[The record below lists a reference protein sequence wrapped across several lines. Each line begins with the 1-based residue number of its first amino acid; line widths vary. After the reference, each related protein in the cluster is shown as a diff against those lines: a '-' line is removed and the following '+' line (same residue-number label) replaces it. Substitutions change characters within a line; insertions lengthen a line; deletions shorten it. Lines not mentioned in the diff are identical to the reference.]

1 MIGGDDHS
9 ASRGYILK
17 SVELDVPE
25 QPAEKANDGPE
36 YLERPLRKLTSARR
50 RSWGLLLN
58 RICSV
63 TTQMNNARDFPSI
76 LQRPFPINELDV
88 NSRHAIRAGAS

>member
-1 MIGGDDHS
+1 MIGGNDHA

-25 QPAEKANDGPE
+25 QPAEKSNDRPE
-36 YLERPLRKLTSARR
+36 HFKRPLRKLTSARR
-50 RSWGLLLN
+50 RSCAVFLN

-63 TTQMNNARDFPSI
+63 TTQVI
-76 LQRPFPINELDV
+76 QLYLQRPFPIDELDV

>member
-1 MIGGDDHS
+1 MIGGNDHS

-25 QPAEKANDGPE
+25 QTAEKANNGSE
-36 YLERPLRKLTSARR
+36 HFERPLRKLTSARR
-50 RSWGLLLN
+50 RSWAVFLN

-63 TTQMNNARDFPSI
+63 TTQMIQARDFRCI
-76 LQRPFPINELDV
+76 LQRPFPIDELDV